1 MAGTVVTLGSE
12 AYSAQALCERY
23 AFSDEDQ
30 ARVTRFGETML
41 PKVDGFVDAFYEWLE
56 PQPYYE
62 EFFPDQATNQRVR
75 KLMRDYWEEFF
86 SRDLNDDYVR
96 HRQLV
101 GQTHARIGLSL
112 DAYFAAMNQALHL
125 WTVKL
130 HAGPQDTA
138 DYAQLVSALTR
149 KIHLD
154 TAVVVQ
160 AYSDYVAQAM
170 AAQSKAL
177 MEMSTPVTQL
187 WTGILML
194 PVVGIIDS
202 KRAQDVMNA
211 MLTSIAESQAR
222 NFILD
227 ISGVA
232 VVDTA
237 VANHLIKIT
246 KASALMGCSCIISGI
261 SPAIA
266 QTIVE
271 LGIEVGTVE
280 TTATMKDALASA
292 FIKLGL
298 RLVDRGSA

>member
-1 MAGTVVTLGSE
+1 
-12 AYSAQALCERY
+12 
-23 AFSDEDQ
+23 
-30 ARVTRFGETML
+30 
-41 PKVDGFVDAFYEWLE
+41 
-56 PQPYYE
+56 
-62 EFFPDQATNQRVR
+62 
-75 KLMRDYWEEFF
+75 
-86 SRDLNDDYVR
+86 
-96 HRQLV
+96 
-101 GQTHARIGLSL
+101 
-112 DAYFAAMNQALHL
+112 
-125 WTVKL
+125 
-130 HAGPQDTA
+130 
-138 DYAQLVSALTR
+138 
-149 KIHLD
+149 
-154 TAVVVQ
+154 
-160 AYSDYVAQAM
+160 
-170 AAQSKAL
+170 

-280 TTATMKDALASA
+280 TTATMKDALGSA
-292 FIKLGL
+292 FRKLGL